1 MNPMVKEKKVVGL
14 KEIVIVVLLAVLCLV
29 VNIVTAIPFMA
40 SPKWSVWGGY
50 SLCALISGPIYVL
63 MITKAPRLG
72 TNFLFF
78 LVKALYALMMGQ
90 APTAFVYVLGG
101 VVCELITLNGG
112 YENPLRAGISF
123 AVHNVIFGIGSFTP
137 MFLGADAYAQQMLDA
152 GISEAIVNS
161 MVYDLMAPGFIV
173 VAIVLLV
180 IASVLGMFLGTKML
194 KKHFQPAGVA

>member
-1 MNPMVKEKKVVGL
+1 MNTAIKEKKVVGV
-14 KEIVIVVLLAVLCLV
+14 KEIVIVVLLAVLSLV
-29 VNIVTAIPFMA
+29 VNMVMAVPFMA

-50 SLCALISGPIYVL
+50 SLGALISGPIYVL

-72 TNFLFF
+72 ANFLFF
-78 LVKALYALMMGQ
+78 LVKALYTLIMGQ
-90 APTAFVYVLGG
+90 APTALVYLLGG

-112 YENPLRAGISF
+112 YKSPVRAGISF
-123 AVHNVIFGIGSFTP
+123 AAHNVIFGIGSFTP

-161 MVYDLMAPGFIV
+161 MVYDLIAPGFI
-173 VAIVLLV
+173 AIATVLLV
-180 IASVLGMFLGTKML
+180 AASVLGMVIGMRML